1 MGRERAIEDP
11 ATIVEH
17 AYELIDEEGYEQ
29 FSTRRLAVRLGVS
42 HMTLYNY
49 LDRDEILKRVI
60 ELGFARFNG
69 RFLPLAEPQLQRC
82 GGPECVF
89 RIIADQLVEFA
100 RDHTR
105 IYRFMFGG
113 TASELTR
120 DPRIS
125 SLYLSGVDL
134 VKETLPTDLEPQL
147 RRDAYLFFVLTN
159 GLILAWLDERHGTTL
174 ERCRENI
181 DRAHELILGSYG

>member
-1 MGRERAIEDP
+1 MGRERIIEDP
-11 ATIVEH
+11 TAIVEH
-17 AYELIDEEGYEQ
+17 AFALIDEDGYDR
-29 FSTRRLAVRLGVS
+29 FSTRRLAARLHVS

-49 LDRDEILKRVI
+49 FDREELLKRVI
-60 ELGFARFNG
+60 ELGFARFNE
-69 RFLPLAEPQLQRC
+69 RFLPLAAPQLRGC
-82 GGPECVF
+82 AAPGCVL
-89 RIIADQLVEFA
+89 RIVADQLVEFA

-125 SLYLSGVDL
+125 GLYTSGVDL
-134 VKETLPTDLEPQL
+134 VKGALPAELEPRL
-147 RRDAYLFFVLTN
+147 RRDAYLFFVLVN

-174 ERCRENI
+174 EACRENI